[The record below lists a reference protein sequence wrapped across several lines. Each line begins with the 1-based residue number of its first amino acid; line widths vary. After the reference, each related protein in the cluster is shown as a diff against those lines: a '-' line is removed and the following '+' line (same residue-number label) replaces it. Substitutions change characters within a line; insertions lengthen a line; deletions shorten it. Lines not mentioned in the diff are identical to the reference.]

1 MTIAIQIIVDALS
14 VGSLYALT
22 RSASGLSSAS
32 CA

>member
-22 RSASGLSSAS
+22 ASGLSSAS